1 MKINRIQL
9 LPEIDE
15 RFNKLYGDSAPIF
28 NTYNWLKNFSP
39 NLRLYGIF
47 DDGNNLIG
55 DFFLYREVRFGFN
68 FYRNPPFTP
77 MIGPFLKIDAKNPVA
92 IMSKWREALSLMAN
106 FFDKLDYAV
115 ISVSLARDIVDTL
128 PFIWKKFKVI
138 PAYTYIIDLND
149 STDVICKRMSPERR
163 NDINKGIKDG
173 LIVKKIDD
181 MRIIK
186 SLVLN
191 TFARQEKKTNEYYLD
206 KVLFNFANEENSFAF
221 TTYKDNHTITCTF
234 CINDK
239 VTSYYLLGGYDQY
252 NKHHGAGPLSIWE
265 AIKYSKL
272 IGLKYFDFEG
282 SIVPQIE
289 RYFRGFGGQLTPY
302 YRINKARLP
311 LEILLKFYK
320 RELF

>member
-1 MKINRIQL
+1 MKINRL
-9 LPEIDE
+9 NLSPEIDE
-15 RFNKLYGDSAPIF
+15 RFNKLYVDSNLIF

-39 NLRLYGIF
+39 NIKLYGIF
-47 DDGNNLIG
+47 DEGNNLIG
-55 DFFLYREVRFGFN
+55 NFFLYREERFGLN

-77 MIGPFLKIDAKNPVA
+77 MIGPFLKIDAKNHVA
-92 IMSKWREALSLMAN
+92 IMSKWREALTLIAD
-106 FFDKLDYAV
+106 FFDNLDYAV
-115 ISVSLARDIVDTL
+115 ISVSLSREIVDTL

-138 PAYTYIIDLND
+138 PAYTYIIDLNE
-149 STDVICKRMSPERR
+149 SIDVIYKRMTPERR
-163 NDINKGIKDG
+163 NDISKGIRDG
-173 LIVKKIDD
+173 LVVRKIED

-191 TFARQEKKTNEYYLD
+191 TFSRQDKKINEYYLN
-206 KVLFNFANEENSFAF
+206 KVLFNFANDENSFAF
-221 TTYKDNHTITCTF
+221 VTFKDNHPMACTF
-234 CINDK
+234 CICDK
-239 VTSYYLLGGYDQY
+239 EACYYLLGGYDQN

-265 AIKYSKL
+265 AIKYSKS

>member
-1 MKINRIQL
+1 MKIIRLNL
-9 LPEIDE
+9 SPEIDE
-15 RFNKLYGDSAPIF
+15 RFNKLYGDSNPIF
-28 NTYNWLKNFSP
+28 NSYNWLKNFFP
-39 NLRLYGIF
+39 NIKLYGIF

-55 DFFLYREVRFGFN
+55 DFFLYREKRFGLN

-92 IMSKWREALSLMAN
+92 IMSKWREALTLMAD
-106 FFDKLDYAV
+106 FFDNLDYAV
-115 ISVSLARDIVDTL
+115 ISVSLSREIVDTL

-138 PAYTYIIDLND
+138 PAYTYIIDLNE
-149 STDVICKRMSPERR
+149 SIDVIYKRMTPERR
-163 NDINKGIKDG
+163 RSISKGIRDRLVIRKTE
-173 LIVKKIDD
+173 D

-191 TFARQEKKTNEYYLD
+191 TFSRQDKKINEYYLN
-206 KVLFNFANEENSFAF
+206 KVLFNFANDENSFAF
-221 TTYKDNHTITCTF
+221 VTFKDNHPMACTF
-234 CINDK
+234 CICDK
-239 VTSYYLLGGYDQY
+239 EACYYLLGGYDQN

-265 AIKYSKL
+265 AIKYSKS